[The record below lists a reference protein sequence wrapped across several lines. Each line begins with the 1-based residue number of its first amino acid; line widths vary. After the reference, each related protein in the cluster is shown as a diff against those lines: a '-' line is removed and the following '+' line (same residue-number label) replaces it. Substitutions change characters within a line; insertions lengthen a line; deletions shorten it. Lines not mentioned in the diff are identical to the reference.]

1 MLDFFYLFRKEMRK
15 AARARKRDWE
25 KRNAV
30 SEHKDASQ
38 DASQDSAV
46 KPDSSSAHVA
56 DTAAKAMNDHD
67 DGDTFDLME
76 EPEIDID
83 LS

>member
-38 DASQDSAV
+38 ESAV

-56 DTAAKAMNDHD
+56 ETAAKAMNDHD

>member
-1 MLDFFYLFRKEMRK
+1 MRK

-38 DASQDSAV
+38 DASQESAV
-46 KPDSSSAHVA
+46 KPESSSAHA
-56 DTAAKAMNDHD
+56 AETAAAKAMNDYD